1 MHISEMQNRRFK
13 PMWLTERQV
22 SPHTAQDAIF
32 QININK
38 VPMKKNK
45 SVTNG
50 LALLAEYGFVLIH

>member
-1 MHISEMQNRRFK
+1 
-13 PMWLTERQV
+13 MWLTERQV

-50 LALLAEYGFVLIH
+50 LALLAEYGFVLIHYKQKQ